1 MPDKYGVGEDAY
13 CYPGS
18 TVLRNKLDIRD
29 ELTLSEAEQQLSTIA
44 ADKVEFSPP
53 PYSLAYLQNIHRA
66 LFSDLYEWAGELRTV
81 GVAKQDT
88 RFCQPQFMEKEAGKI
103 FKNIAAANWFEE
115 MDRTDLIVA
124 VADAYSD
131 INVVHP
137 FREGNGRAQ
146 RILFEHLIM
155 NAGFEISWWGIEKDE
170 WIFANI
176 AAYNCIPRPMEEVFE
191 KCIGQMIQPKKPG
204 VHSC

>member
-29 ELTLSEAEQQLSTIA
+29 ETTLSEAEQQLTAIA
-44 ADKVEFSPP
+44 ADNVEFNPP
-53 PYSLAYLQNIHRA
+53 PYDLAYLQNIHRR

-81 GVAKQDT
+81 GMAKQDT
-88 RFCQPQFMEKEAGKI
+88 RFCQPTFMAQEASKI
-103 FKNIAAANWFEE
+103 FKRMATANWFEG
-115 MDRTDLIVA
+115 MNRADLIVA

-131 INVVHP
+131 INVIHP
-137 FREGNGRAQ
+137 FREGNGRSQ

-155 NAGFEISWWGIEKDE
+155 NAGFEISWWNIEKDE
-170 WIFANI
+170 WLFANI
-176 AAYNCIPRPMEEVFE
+176 AAYNCVLEPMEKVFE
-191 KCIGQMIQPKKPG
+191 KCIGHAI
-204 VHSC
+204 V